1 MGYVSTY
8 SEIIEQ
14 IQYDRAFPMKAL
26 HIRKVFRGTELL
38 EGRQCFYTWSHF
50 IWFLNSIDNACGSI
64 SCVCKCPATWGAM
77 GTVWFLCHAVKA
89 SAILI
94 GIIGFEEPILAS
106 LEPYLYQ
113 HRQRFILESR
123 MPGRD
128 FLYLK
133 MVCCLLLP
141 GSGTAVVLGTVC
153 IIMSCL
159 CLVCR
164 SAQVLHLEEKKKK
177 SKMEKN
183 FLWLWEGGSS
193 YF

>member
-1 MGYVSTY
+1 MPFLWKPYTSEKSSEVQSFWKADSIFTRDPTY
-8 SEIIEQ
+8 TV
-14 IQYDRAFPMKAL
+14 IQWTP
-26 HIRKVFRGTELL
+26 L
-38 EGRQCFYTWSHF
+38 EWAVF
-50 IWFLNSIDNACGSI
+50 IWLLNSIDNACGSI
-64 SCVCKCPATWGAM
+64 SCVRKCPATRGEM
-77 GTVWFLCHAVKA
+77 GTVWFLCHTVKT

-94 GIIGFEEPILAS
+94 SIIGFEEPILAS

-113 HRQRFILESR
+113 YRQRFILDSR

-128 FLYLK
+128 FLHLK

-153 IIMSCL
+153 TIMSCL

-164 SAQVLHLEEKKKK
+164 SAQVLHLEEKK

-183 FLWLWEGGSS
+183 FQWLWEGEGG